1 MTGQGKAVVCAV
13 GCNTLLARIRGC
25 EEYELIVET

>member
-13 GCNTLLARIRGC
+13 GNSTMLARIRGC
-25 EEYELIVET
+25 EEYELIVES